1 MMFNFEPVAQAESLK
16 RYTAKTFGW
25 MFLGLAVTF
34 GVMMATYYSG
44 AVFFM
49 MSTPV
54 LFILAAAE
62 LGTVIV
68 LSARVGKMSVG
79 ASRALFFFYAIL
91 NGLVFSTYFLYF
103 HVSSLM
109 LAFGVTSLYF
119 GVMAGVG
126 YFTKVDLSR
135 LQPLLIGGLILIIV
149 LNVLGIFFG
158 FGGMERLLCF
168 AGVALFL
175 GFTAYD
181 TQKIKALHAA
191 YSHDPSMLARVSI
204 FAALQLYLDFINLF
218 LYILRLFNR
227 D

>member
-1 MMFNFEPVAQAESLK
+1 
-16 RYTAKTFGW
+16 
-25 MFLGLAVTF
+25 
-34 GVMMATYYSG
+34 
-44 AVFFM
+44 
-49 MSTPV
+49 
-54 LFILAAAE
+54 
-62 LGTVIV
+62 
-68 LSARVGKMSVG
+68 
-79 ASRALFFFYAIL
+79 
-91 NGLVFSTYFLYF
+91 
-103 HVSSLM
+103 M

-158 FGGMERLLCF
+158 FGGMERLLGF